1 MEKISNTGE
10 APSKKAPTE
19 YPNSAECETD
29 KESKLKILFNDQTIC
44 FNVTKTTLPPKDYQ
58 AIFTLDQLYKVD
70 KYFSNFESAND
81 LVNGVINA
89 LKQKT
94 SNIKFIDNK
103 CIIQMVNPITNKS
116 FEINLNP
123 KEKDLSTRVSSLETY
138 IDEQNKKIL
147 NLETYI
153 AEQNKKILNL
163 EEKVKSLL
171 NLEEKVKNLEK
182 IIVGNEKEKKEKKN
196 ELFSETE
203 ILYKEEMDMIINW
216 LPRKPNKITLLMN
229 SNIDGDSTKTFM
241 DKCNGKCPT
250 LAVIKTTNGYVFGG
264 YTTQMWK
271 TGEVKDNNA
280 FVFSIDKKR
289 KYNIKQPEH
298 AIYYGINSWWGFG
311 PYNNA
316 IVVLENC
323 TKNNGNWV
331 DNKTYDIPEQYELN
345 GGERYF
351 TVKSF
356 EIYHIEY

>member
-10 APSKKAPTE
+10 APSIKAPIE

-58 AIFTLDQLYKVD
+58 AIFTLDQLYKVN
-70 KYFSNFESAND
+70 KYFLNFESAND
-81 LVNGVINA
+81 LVNGVINT

-138 IDEQNKKIL
+138 IAEQNKKIL

-153 AEQNKKILNL
+153 AEQNKEMKERI
-163 EEKVKSLL
+163 
-171 NLEEKVKNLEK
+171 KNLED
-182 IIVGNEKEKKEKKN
+182 IIFEYKKEKEKEENINKILLGSQIITKESK
-196 ELFSETE
+196 
-203 ILYKEEMDMIINW
+203 DMLLNW

-229 SNIDGDSTKTFM
+229 SNIDGDSTKIFM

-264 YTTQMWK
+264 YTTQ
-271 TGEVKDNNA
+271 
-280 FVFSIDKKR
+280 I
-289 KYNIKQPEH
+289 
-298 AIYYGINSWWGFG
+298 
-311 PYNNA
+311 
-316 IVVLENC
+316 
-323 TKNNGNWV
+323 
-331 DNKTYDIPEQYELN
+331 
-345 GGERYF
+345 
-351 TVKSF
+351 
-356 EIYHIEY
+356 

>member
-10 APSKKAPTE
+10 APSIKAPIE

-58 AIFTLDQLYKVD
+58 AIFTLDQLYKVN
-70 KYFSNFESAND
+70 KYFLNFESAND
-81 LVNGVINA
+81 LVIGVINA

-138 IDEQNKKIL
+138 I
-147 NLETYI
+147 
-153 AEQNKKILNL
+153 AEQNKEMVKMKERI
-163 EEKVKSLL
+163 KSL
-171 NLEEKVKNLEK
+171 ED
-182 IIVGNEKEKKEKKN
+182 IIFEYKKEKKEKEK
-196 ELFSETE
+196 E
-203 ILYKEEMDMIINW
+203 KEEEANKIFLGSQIITKESEDMLLNW

-271 TGEVKDNNA
+271 EGEVKDNNA

-289 KYNIKQPEH
+289 KYNVKQPER
-298 AIYYGINSWWGFG
+298 AIGFRMNSCWTF
-311 PYNNA
+311 
-316 IVVLENC
+316 
-323 TKNNGNWV
+323 
-331 DNKTYDIPEQYELN
+331 
-345 GGERYF
+345 
-351 TVKSF
+351 
-356 EIYHIEY
+356 

>member
-10 APSKKAPTE
+10 APSIKAPIE

-58 AIFTLDQLYKVD
+58 TIFTLDQLYKVN
-70 KYFSNFESAND
+70 KYFLNFESAND
-81 LVNGVINA
+81 LVNGVINT

-138 IDEQNKKIL
+138 I
-147 NLETYI
+147 
-153 AEQNKKILNL
+153 AEQNK
-163 EEKVKSLL
+163 EMVKMK
-171 NLEEKVKNLEK
+171 ERIKNLED
-182 IIVGNEKEKKEKKN
+182 IIFEYKKEKKK
-196 ELFSETE
+196 
-203 ILYKEEMDMIINW
+203 KEEEANKIFLGSQIITKESEDMLLNW

-229 SNIDGDSTKTFM
+229 SKTDGDSTKTFM

-250 LAVIKTTNGYVFGG
+250 LAVIKTTKGYVFGG

-271 TGEVKDNNA
+271 EGGVKDNNA

-289 KYNIKQPEH
+289 KYNVKQPER
-298 AIYYGINSWWGFG
+298 AIGFRMNSCWTFG
-311 PYNNA
+311 DSNNA
-316 IVVLENC
+316 IVVCENC
-323 TKNNGNWV
+323 TKIFNNFVGNE
-331 DNKTYDIPEQYELN
+331 TYDIPEPTELN
-345 GGERYF
+345 GGEILF

>member
-10 APSKKAPTE
+10 APSIKAPIE

-58 AIFTLDQLYKVD
+58 AIFTLDQLYKVN

-103 CIIQMVNPITNKS
+103 CIIQMVNPISNKS

-138 IDEQNKKIL
+138 I
-147 NLETYI
+147 
-153 AEQNKKILNL
+153 AEQNKKI
-163 EEKVKSLL
+163 L

-196 ELFSETE
+196 ELFGETE
-203 ILYKEEMDMIINW
+203 ILNKEEMDMIINW

-271 TGEVKDNNA
+271 QGEVKDNNA
-280 FVFSIDKKR
+280 FVFSINKKR
-289 KYNIKQPEH
+289 KYKIKQPER
-298 AIYYGINSWWGFG
+298 AIGFSMNSWWLFG
-311 PYNNA
+311 YSYNA
-316 IVVLENC
+316 IVVYENC
-323 TKNNGNWV
+323 TKKN
-331 DNKTYDIPEQYELN
+331 DNYVYNQTYDIPEQYELN
-345 GGERYF
+345 GGEQYF

>member
-10 APSKKAPTE
+10 APSIKAPIE

-58 AIFTLDQLYKVD
+58 AIFTLDQLYKVN
-70 KYFSNFESAND
+70 KYFLNFESAND

-138 IDEQNKKIL
+138 IAEQNKKIL

-153 AEQNKKILNL
+153 AEQNKKNLNL
-163 EEKVKSLL
+163 ETYIAEQNKKMVKMEERIKSL
-171 NLEEKVKNLEK
+171 ED
-182 IIVGNEKEKKEKKN
+182 IIFEYKKEKKEKKEEIN
-196 ELFSETE
+196 KLFTGTDILNTKSEK
-203 ILYKEEMDMIINW
+203 LLLNW

-271 TGEVKDNNA
+271 EREVKDNNA

-298 AIYYGINSWWGFG
+298 AFGLFMNYHWIYMAY
-311 PYNNA
+311 PQ
-316 IVVLENC
+316 L
-323 TKNNGNWV
+323 KH
-331 DNKTYDIPEQYELN
+331 L
-345 GGERYF
+345 
-351 TVKSF
+351 
-356 EIYHIEY
+356 

>member
-1 MEKISNTGE
+1 M
-10 APSKKAPTE
+10 
-19 YPNSAECETD
+19 
-29 KESKLKILFNDQTIC
+29 
-44 FNVTKTTLPPKDYQ
+44 
-58 AIFTLDQLYKVD
+58 DQLYKVN
-70 KYFSNFESAND
+70 KYFLNFESAND
-81 LVNGVINA
+81 LVNGVINT

-147 NLETYI
+147 NLE
-153 AEQNKKILNL
+153 
-163 EEKVKSLL
+163 EKVKSLL

-196 ELFSETE
+196 ELFGETE
-203 ILYKEEMDMIINW
+203 ILNKEEMDMIINW

-271 TGEVKDNNA
+271 EGEVKDNNA
-280 FVFSIDKKR
+280 FVFSINKKR

-298 AIYYGINSWWGFG
+298 AIGFSMNSWWGFG
-311 PYNNA
+311 YGDNA

-345 GGERYF
+345 GGERNF

>member
-10 APSKKAPTE
+10 APSIKAPID

-58 AIFTLDQLYKVD
+58 AIFTLDQLYKVN
-70 KYFSNFESAND
+70 KYFLNFESAND
-81 LVNGVINA
+81 LVNGVINT

-138 IDEQNKKIL
+138 IAEQNKKIL

-153 AEQNKKILNL
+153 DEQNKKMIKM
-163 EEKVKSLL
+163 EERIKSL
-171 NLEEKVKNLEK
+171 ED
-182 IIVGNEKEKKEKKN
+182 IIFEYKKEKKEKEK
-196 ELFSETE
+196 E
-203 ILYKEEMDMIINW
+203 KEEEANKIFLGSQIITKESKDMLLNW

-271 TGEVKDNNA
+271 EGKVKDNNA
-280 FVFSIDKKR
+280 FVFSINKKR
-289 KYNIKQPEH
+289 KYNIKQPEN
-298 AIYYGINSWWGFG
+298 AIGFG
-311 PYNNA
+311 KNLCWLFGDGYNA
-316 IVVLENC
+316 ILVYENC
-323 TKNNGNWV
+323 TKKNSNFVGNG
-331 DNKTYDIPEQYELN
+331 TYDIPERYELN
-345 GGERYF
+345 GGEQKF